1 MGQIPRLMPTY
12 VAQATLILGPFYGI
26 AARKMTIVKAI
37 GVRDML
43 YLIVVEFVAPECG
56 RTAVMIVAT
65 VVAGGRELK
74 LYDRT
79 STPPENLANQ
89 NNCNIA
95 SILSKVKN
103 K

>member
-1 MGQIPRLMPTY
+1 
-12 VAQATLILGPFYGI
+12 
-26 AARKMTIVKAI
+26 MTIVKAI